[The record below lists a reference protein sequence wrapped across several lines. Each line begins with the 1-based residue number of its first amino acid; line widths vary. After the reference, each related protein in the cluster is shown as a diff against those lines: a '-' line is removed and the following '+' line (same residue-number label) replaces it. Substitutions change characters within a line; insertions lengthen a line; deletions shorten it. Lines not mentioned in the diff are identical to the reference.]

1 MGILQFWR
9 RRLKIMVEDK
19 HTKKQNAL
27 AFTVASAF
35 TVAAVLLFMPVAA
48 LAAGS
53 APEKLS
59 QLEQSIVGQTSAG
72 VPIEQRLKQLE
83 KRVFA
88 KAQTGSL
95 TSRISALEKFAGIS
109 SSDYMPPLPPQFD
122 NGKGPV
128 RRAPEMAATSKRIV
142 SPTNMRRRSITP
154 GNSVEA
160 GVAGVAIPSATSS
173 STNGSKS
180 PKPDSV
186 LANQATATHKPLN
199 GELEE
204 AVKLHH
210 EGKDYEAEKSLK
222 AILGRDPKNADA
234 YFSLGA
240 IAETN
245 GDLHSALD
253 YYSSAMQA
261 NPSDP
266 EASQAVAE
274 LSRKIAAADNGP
286 FVNPLEPPVA
296 PPPNVLQGRALSVN
310 AAAGAYN
317 GTYTTQTAINSPPIA
332 TLPVTQ
338 PNRNPSFARSF
349 ARAALG
355 VALTGTGLHCPVCQ
369 LMKGF

>member
-1 MGILQFWR
+1 M
-9 RRLKIMVEDK
+9 IMLEDIPTRK
-19 HTKKQNAL
+19 RIFLLIA
-27 AFTVASAF
+27 
-35 TVAAVLLFMPVAA
+35 VAAALQLAQVAA
-48 LAAGS
+48 IAGGS

-59 QLEQSIVGQTSAG
+59 QLEQSIVGETSAG
-72 VPIEQRLKQLE
+72 APIEQRLKQLE
-83 KRVFA
+83 KKVFA

-109 SSDYMPPLPPQFD
+109 SSDHMPPLPPQFD
-122 NGKGPV
+122 NGKLP
-128 RRAPEMAATSKRIV
+128 KRQA
-142 SPTNMRRRSITP
+142 RSS
-154 GNSVEA
+154 GSGGA
-160 GVAGVAIPSATSS
+160 G
-173 STNGSKS
+173 KE
-180 PKPDSV
+180 
-186 LANQATATHKPLN
+186 PLT
-199 GELEE
+199 GELER

-222 AILGRDPKNADA
+222 EIIGRDSKNADA

-261 NPSDP
+261 NPNDP
-266 EASQAVAE
+266 EAQDAVAE
-274 LSRKIAAADNGP
+274 LSRKIAAADSAP
-286 FVNPLEPPVA
+286 FVNPLAPPVA
-296 PPPNVLQGRALSVN
+296 PAPNVLQGRALSVN
-310 AAAGAYN
+310 AASGAN
-317 GTYTTQTAINSPPIA
+317 SGNFSTQTAINAPPMA

-355 VALTGTGLHCPVCQ
+355 VALSGTGLHCPVCQ